1 MRSSIRKSVK
11 SMDPSSVAI
20 GQCRAL
26 TCERIKHTLTLTFTS
41 IKCAQASVS
50 SKKKKRCS
58 GIHMTEV
65 IRSSGLPLEKDELM
79 MALFTSPST
88 NRAALLCSPHSFAMF
103 ITATAKWQGCCPIV
117 VVLICFFVVLICTE
131 ALVTI
136 LLAMIYN
143 SHQNKTTTIY
153 ILLK

>member
-1 MRSSIRKSVK
+1 
-11 SMDPSSVAI
+11 
-20 GQCRAL
+20 
-26 TCERIKHTLTLTFTS
+26 
-41 IKCAQASVS
+41 
-50 SKKKKRCS
+50 
-58 GIHMTEV
+58 MTEV

-88 NRAALLCSPHSFAMF
+88 NRAALLCSSHSFAMF